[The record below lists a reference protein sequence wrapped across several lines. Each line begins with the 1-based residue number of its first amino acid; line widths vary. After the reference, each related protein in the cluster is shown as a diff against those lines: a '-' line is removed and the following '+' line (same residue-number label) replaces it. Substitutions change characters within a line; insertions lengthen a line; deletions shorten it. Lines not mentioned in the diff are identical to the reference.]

1 MEFNMNIN
9 SDINKNIDLLSGLK
23 SEEQNTSILNTLF
36 SINFENDAPS
46 ELINEEEFVFKEDE
60 VAIINYLSNLIPNF
74 QNENKN
80 FLDLKKI
87 KKQIQIDVNIS
98 PKLKENILN
107 FLSEEKFVL
116 KDFNVNILNKNNV
129 NNKKSTDYMDSLKPN
144 INQKH
149 QSNNFV
155 KNESK
160 STNVGKDES
169 KSTDVEKN
177 ESKIN
182 IRGNNPLNKDNIN
195 ISKTFENI
203 YSKDKNI
210 NKVENDKKEITNF
223 VKKIKKNNHPNKI
236 YQLPQSN
243 SLKYKQLNE
252 ITSHIDQKTV
262 DNKNLPLINNQI
274 SEASNNNKFN
284 GNKLNNNQILNVQ
297 HSIQANNTGSN
308 FSQQN
313 DSSFSNSSY
322 NSVLENFID
331 NLDLTQKGWT
341 SKLTSR
347 IEKAIQNGGEEIE
360 FNLKPKNLGLLKVSV
375 KFKNGVGNVKIVT
388 ENSFVTS
395 ALNQNENYLQKL
407 FNEQGINL
415 DFSAQNEGKKFDS
428 RNNSNQNSQNN
439 DKKNSTQSD
448 INIKNSE
455 DDSDIIAKNNSS
467 RHMINV
473 IA

>member
-1 MEFNMNIN
+1 MNIN
-9 SDINKNIDLLSGLK
+9 SDVNKNIDLLSGLK

-36 SINFENDAPS
+36 SINFENDTPS

-80 FLDLKKI
+80 LLDLKKI

-107 FLSEEKFVL
+107 FLSEEKFGL

-129 NNKKSTDYMDSLKPN
+129 NNKKSFDYMDSLKPN

-160 STNVGKDES
+160 STNV
-169 KSTDVEKN
+169 VKN

-203 YSKDKNI
+203 YSENKNI

-455 DDSDIIAKNNSS
+455 DESDIIAKNNSS

>member
-1 MEFNMNIN
+1 MNIN
-9 SDINKNIDLLSGLK
+9 SDVNKNIDLLSGLK

-36 SINFENDAPS
+36 SINFENDTPL

-80 FLDLKKI
+80 LLDLKKI
-87 KKQIQIDVNIS
+87 KNQIQIDVNIS

-107 FLSEEKFVL
+107 FLSEEKFGL

-129 NNKKSTDYMDSLKPN
+129 NNKKSFDYMDSLKPN

-149 QSNNFV
+149 HSNNFV

-160 STNVGKDES
+160 STNVGKEES
-169 KSTDVEKN
+169 KSTNFVKN

-203 YSKDKNI
+203 YSENKNI

-274 SEASNNNKFN
+274 SEPSNNNKFN

-455 DDSDIIAKNNSS
+455 DESDIIAKNNSS

>member
-1 MEFNMNIN
+1 MNIN
-9 SDINKNIDLLSGLK
+9 SDVNKNIDLLSGLK

-36 SINFENDAPS
+36 SINFENDTPL

-80 FLDLKKI
+80 LLDLKKI

-107 FLSEEKFVL
+107 FLSEEKFGL

-129 NNKKSTDYMDSLKPN
+129 NNKKSFDYMDSLKPN

-160 STNVGKDES
+160 STNFV
-169 KSTDVEKN
+169 KN

-203 YSKDKNI
+203 YSENKNI

-455 DDSDIIAKNNSS
+455 DESDIIAKNNSS

>member
-1 MEFNMNIN
+1 MNIN
-9 SDINKNIDLLSGLK
+9 SDVNKNIDLLSGLK

-36 SINFENDAPS
+36 SINFENDTPS

-80 FLDLKKI
+80 LLDLKKI
-87 KKQIQIDVNIS
+87 KKQIEIDINIS
-98 PKLKENILN
+98 PKLKENLLN
-107 FLSEEKFVL
+107 FLSEEKFAL
-116 KDFNVNILNKNNV
+116 KDFNVNVLNKNYV
-129 NNKKSTDYMDSLKPN
+129 HNKNSTDYIDSLKPN
-144 INQKH
+144 INPKH
-149 QSNNFV
+149 LSNNSV

-160 STNVGKDES
+160 STNVGK
-169 KSTDVEKN
+169 N

-182 IRGNNPLNKDNIN
+182 ISGNNPLNKDNIN

-210 NKVENDKKEITNF
+210 NKVENDKKENTNF

-455 DDSDIIAKNNSS
+455 DESDIIAKNNSS

>member
-1 MEFNMNIN
+1 MNIN
-9 SDINKNIDLLSGLK
+9 SDVNKNIDLLSGLK

-36 SINFENDAPS
+36 SINLENDALS

-80 FLDLKKI
+80 LLDLKKI

-107 FLSEEKFVL
+107 FLSEEKFGL

-129 NNKKSTDYMDSLKPN
+129 NNKKSFDYMDSLKPN

-160 STNVGKDES
+160 STNV
-169 KSTDVEKN
+169 VKN

-203 YSKDKNI
+203 YSENKNI

-455 DDSDIIAKNNSS
+455 DESDIIAKNNSS

>member
-1 MEFNMNIN
+1 MNIN
-9 SDINKNIDLLSGLK
+9 SDVNKNIDLLSGLK

-36 SINFENDAPS
+36 SINFENDTPL

-80 FLDLKKI
+80 LLDLKKI

-107 FLSEEKFVL
+107 FLSEEKFGL

-129 NNKKSTDYMDSLKPN
+129 NSKKSTDYIDNLKPN
-144 INQKH
+144 INLKH
-149 QSNNFV
+149 QSNNSV

-160 STNVGKDES
+160 LTDVGKS
-169 KSTDVEKN
+169 

-182 IRGNNPLNKDNIN
+182 ISGNNPLNKHNIN
-195 ISKTFENI
+195 ISKTLENI
-203 YSKDKNI
+203 YSENENI

-313 DSSFSNSSY
+313 DSSFSNSNY

>member
-1 MEFNMNIN
+1 MNIN
-9 SDINKNIDLLSGLK
+9 SDVNKNIDLLSGLK
-23 SEEQNTSILNTLF
+23 SDEQNTSILKTLF
-36 SINFENDAPS
+36 SINFENNAPS
-46 ELINEEEFVFKEDE
+46 EINNEEEFIFKENE
-60 VAIINYLSNLIPNF
+60 VVIINYLSNIIPNF

-80 FLDLKKI
+80 LLDLKKI

-107 FLSEEKFVL
+107 FLSEEKFGL

-129 NNKKSTDYMDSLKPN
+129 NNKKSFDYMDSLKPN

-160 STNVGKDES
+160 STNV
-169 KSTDVEKN
+169 VKN

-182 IRGNNPLNKDNIN
+182 ISGNNPLNKDNIN

-203 YSKDKNI
+203 YSENKNI

-439 DKKNSTQSD
+439 DKKNSSQSD

-455 DDSDIIAKNNSS
+455 NESDIIAKNNSS

>member
-1 MEFNMNIN
+1 MNIN
-9 SDINKNIDLLSGLK
+9 SDVNKNIDLLSGLK

-80 FLDLKKI
+80 LLDLKKI
-87 KKQIQIDVNIS
+87 KKQIEIDINIS

-107 FLSEEKFVL
+107 FLSEEKFGL

-129 NNKKSTDYMDSLKPN
+129 NNKKSFDYMDSLKPN

-169 KSTDVEKN
+169 KSTNVVKN

-203 YSKDKNI
+203 YSENKNI

-274 SEASNNNKFN
+274 SEPSNNNKFN